1 MSKNNIIT
9 FHKSSNVFKELY
21 THLPRYITILK
32 DICPIC
38 LEHFKY
44 PFISKLLFPLFCKNC
59 ISICQKMNSRCP
71 LCRKRFHSIKP
82 VFNLRKYKKKK

>member
-9 FHKSSNVFKELY
+9 FHKSSNVFKELH

-38 LEHFKY
+38 LDILNI
-44 PFISKLLFPLFCKNC
+44 PSFPNCCFHLFCKNC
-59 ISICQKMNSRCP
+59 ISICQQMNSRCP

-82 VFNLRKYKKKK
+82 VFNLRKNKKKK